1 MCNNCE
7 FSDSNDSFIER
18 LKNVATNLNN
28 EKVDLIH
35 QEKREELKLNKLLQ
49 SKASLQG
56 PVQKKF
62 EESKKSIKIKEL
74 SHFNDEAMNGNSA
87 NLIFDDF
94 RAGKNTLISC
104 FIDYPEVYQLFL
116 KFFII
121 LTNIDT
127 LLCKSGEKTL
137 EQREQTAQACEEL
150 GKFFPVNFKRP
161 LTRKLHILSYVAPQ
175 QIRND

>member
-1 MCNNCE
+1 MCGVIC
-7 FSDSNDSFIER
+7 
-18 LKNVATNLNN
+18 T
-28 EKVDLIH
+28 DLIITA
-35 QEKREELKLNKLLQ
+35 LQ
-49 SKASLQG
+49 SMHQFPTLWSHW
-56 PVQKKF
+56 
-62 EESKKSIKIKEL
+62 SI
-74 SHFNDEAMNGNSA
+74 
-87 NLIFDDF
+87 IFW
-94 RAGKNTLISC
+94 KVLC
-104 FIDYPEVYQLFL
+104 PEVYQLFL

-175 QIRND
+175 QIRNVVMFYCSSMSYYQ